1 MTNHITELMDTLRSK
16 NEYAEIKHNPASSLM
31 HTVHVTIPTNLFNE
45 MKTMSAVYGVESNDL
60 AGELLT
66 IALKDAINALP
77 EDEHE
82 RLREIRESYEKQQI
96 QQSMARAQYNAG
108 GT

>member
-1 MTNHITELMDTLRSK
+1 MTHNITELMDTLRSE
-16 NEYAEIKHNPASSLM
+16 NESVHIEHNPTSSLM

-45 MKTMSAVYGVESNDL
+45 LKTMSAVYGVESNDL

-66 IALKDAINALP
+66 IALRDAISAIP
-77 EDEHE
+77 EGEHE
-82 RLREIRESYEKQQI
+82 RLREIRESYEKEQI
-96 QQSMARAQYNAG
+96 QQSMMKAQYSAG